1 MLFCYG
7 DRFDLFAENASLT
20 GGGRKCDGFT
30 GKNGLTVDRTYIN
43 KDESAVL
50 RHESAIRIG
59 PCNFYFQLP
68 QGAVGEEVV
77 DQGEDGGDGGV
88 SMDVDKDA
96 EQGKNGAAATNAPA
110 PVQKEKKASTKRT
123 GTTYADMVMQVKY
136 PGSA

>member
-1 MLFCYG
+1 M
-7 DRFDLFAENASLT
+7 
-20 GGGRKCDGFT
+20 
-30 GKNGLTVDRTYIN
+30 TVDRTYIN

-77 DQGEDGGDGGV
+77 DQGEDGGDGAV

-96 EQGKNGAAATNAPA
+96 EQGKSGAAVTNASA
-110 PVQKEKKASTKRT
+110 PVQKEKKATKRT
-123 GTTYADMVMQVKY
+123 GITYADMVMQVK
-136 PGSA
+136 PMHSLPVSA